1 MRCSECGAKSA
12 AIVVG
17 SVRALRATGKVT
29 HDAGSEASALNCGSL
44 SRASRSFLHV
54 LHELLESS
62 ARLSGGH
69 RLGRHAGIV
78 NALRYRRSLVW
89 LAPRLANGGGIRASL
104 TYRRSLVW
112 LASRLANGGGIRA
125 SLTYRRSP
133 VWLASRLANGG
144 GIRASLTYRRSP
156 VWLASRLANG
166 GGIRASPKPVTQDG
180 CWGNA
185 RLHRLRD
192 RPLEL
197 VKSRPKVGDVPT
209 KLTQAVEPPERVG
222 SPICCDRYDK
232 AAGRYKQAATRNPDR
247 QGGVAH

>member
-1 MRCSECGAKSA
+1 MTREAGSA
-12 AIVVG
+12 AG
-17 SVRALRATGKVT
+17 
-29 HDAGSEASALNCGSL
+29 ELNCGSL

-78 NALRYRRSLVW
+78 TALWYRRSLIW
-89 LAPRLANGGGIRASL
+89 LGTRLANGGDIRASLTFRRSLIWLGTRLANGGDIRASLTFRRSLIWLGTRLANGGGIRVSL
-104 TYRRSLVW
+104 TFRRSLIW
-112 LASRLANGGGIRA
+112 LG
-125 SLTYRRSP
+125 T
-133 VWLASRLANGG
+133 
-144 GIRASLTYRRSP
+144 
-156 VWLASRLANG
+156 RLANG

-185 RLHRLRD
+185 RLHRLGD

-197 VKSRPKVGDVPT
+197 VNSRPKVGDVPI

-222 SPICCDRYDK
+222 SPICCDRYNK